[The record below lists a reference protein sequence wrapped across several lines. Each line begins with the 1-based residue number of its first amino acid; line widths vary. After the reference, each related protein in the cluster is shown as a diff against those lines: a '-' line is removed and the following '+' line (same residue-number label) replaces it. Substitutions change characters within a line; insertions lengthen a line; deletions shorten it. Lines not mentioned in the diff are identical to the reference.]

1 MTRTTRAARAPLYAT
16 AAGLTL
22 LGTLTGCADAGANAG
37 ADAAGTEPGDT
48 SASYADG
55 SYQANGTYTSPNG
68 SENIIVEVTLADDV
82 VTDVTVTT
90 NPNNP
95 TTEFY
100 QSAFAEGIAAEAVG
114 VDIDELDV
122 TRVSGSSLTSGG
134 FREAIATIRADALE
148 S

>member
-1 MTRTTRAARAPLYAT
+1 MTRATRPAALPMYAT

-22 LGTLTGCADAGANAG
+22 LGTLTGCADSGATAGG
-37 ADAAGTEPGDT
+37 SPSGDT

-68 SENIIVEVTLADDV
+68 SENIIVAVTLEDDI
-82 VTDVTVTT
+82 VTEVDVTT

-114 VDIDELDV
+114 VDIDLLDV

-134 FREAIATIRADALE
+134 LREAIASIKADAIE
-148 S
+148 G

>member
-1 MTRTTRAARAPLYAT
+1 MTRTTHPAALPMYAT

-22 LGTLTGCADAGANAG
+22 LGTLAGCADAGATAG
-37 ADAAGTEPGDT
+37 GTTPGDT

-68 SENIIVEVTLADDV
+68 SENIIVAVTLEDDV
-82 VTDVTVTT
+82 VTEVEVTT

-114 VDIDELDV
+114 VDIDLLDV

-134 FREAIATIRADALE
+134 FREAIASIKADALE
-148 S
+148 G

>member
-1 MTRTTRAARAPLYAT
+1 MTRSARPSVPLYAS

-22 LGTLTGCADAGANAG
+22 LGTLAGCADAGATAG
-37 ADAAGTEPGDT
+37 DSPSGDT

-68 SENIIVEVTLADDV
+68 SENIIVAVTLEDDI
-82 VTDVTVTT
+82 VTEVDVTT

-114 VDIDELDV
+114 VDIDLLDV

-134 FREAIATIRADALE
+134 FREAIASIKADALE
-148 S
+148 G

>member
-1 MTRTTRAARAPLYAT
+1 MTRATRPAALPMYAT

-22 LGTLTGCADAGANAG
+22 LGTLAGCADATG
-37 ADAAGTEPGDT
+37 GTPTGDT

-55 SYQANGTYTSPNG
+55 SYQANGSYTSPNG
-68 SENIIVEVTLADDV
+68 SENIIVAVTLEDDI
-82 VTDVTVTT
+82 VTEVEVTT
-90 NPNNP
+90 NPNNA

-114 VDIDELDV
+114 VDIDLLDV

-134 FREAIATIRADALE
+134 FREAIASIKADALE
-148 S
+148 G

>member
-1 MTRTTRAARAPLYAT
+1 MTRSARPSVPLYAS

-22 LGTLTGCADAGANAG
+22 LGTLTGCADAGATAG
-37 ADAAGTEPGDT
+37 DSPSGDT

-68 SENIIVEVTLADDV
+68 SENIIVAVTLEDDI
-82 VTDVTVTT
+82 VTEVDVTT

-114 VDIDELDV
+114 VDIDLLDV

-134 FREAIATIRADALE
+134 FREAIASIKADALE
-148 S
+148 G

>member
-1 MTRTTRAARAPLYAT
+1 MTRSARPSVPLYAS

-22 LGTLTGCADAGANAG
+22 LGTLTGCADAGTTAG
-37 ADAAGTEPGDT
+37 GSPSGDP

-68 SENIIVEVTLADDV
+68 SENIIVAVTLEDDI
-82 VTDVTVTT
+82 VTEVDVTT

-114 VDIDELDV
+114 VDIDLLDV

-134 FREAIATIRADALE
+134 FREAIASIKADALE
-148 S
+148 G

>member
-1 MTRTTRAARAPLYAT
+1 MTRSTRPSVPLYAS

-22 LGTLTGCADAGANAG
+22 LGTLAGCADAGATAG
-37 ADAAGTEPGDT
+37 DSPSGDT

-68 SENIIVEVTLADDV
+68 SENIIVAVTLEDDI
-82 VTDVTVTT
+82 VTEVDVTT

-114 VDIDELDV
+114 VDIDLLDV

-134 FREAIATIRADALE
+134 FREAIASIKADALE
-148 S
+148 G

>member
-1 MTRTTRAARAPLYAT
+1 MTRSARPSVPLYAS

-22 LGTLTGCADAGANAG
+22 LGTLAGCADAGATAG
-37 ADAAGTEPGDT
+37 ASPSGDT

-68 SENIIVEVTLADDV
+68 SENIIVAVTLEDDI
-82 VTDVTVTT
+82 VTEVDVTT

-114 VDIDELDV
+114 VDIDLLDV

-134 FREAIATIRADALE
+134 FREAIASIKADALE
-148 S
+148 G

>member
-1 MTRTTRAARAPLYAT
+1 MTRSARPSVPLYAS

-22 LGTLTGCADAGANAG
+22 LGTLVGCADAGATAG
-37 ADAAGTEPGDT
+37 DSPSGDT

-68 SENIIVEVTLADDV
+68 SENIIVAVTLEDDI
-82 VTDVTVTT
+82 VTEVDVTT

-114 VDIDELDV
+114 VDIDLLDV

-134 FREAIATIRADALE
+134 FREAIASIKADALE
-148 S
+148 G

>member
-1 MTRTTRAARAPLYAT
+1 MTRTTRPAALPMYAT

-22 LGTLTGCADAGANAG
+22 LGTLAGCADAGATAG
-37 ADAAGTEPGDT
+37 GTTPGDT

-68 SENIIVEVTLADDV
+68 SENIIVAVTLEDDV
-82 VTDVTVTT
+82 VTEVEVTT

-114 VDIDELDV
+114 VDIDLLDV

-134 FREAIATIRADALE
+134 FREAIASIKADALE
-148 S
+148 G

>member
-1 MTRTTRAARAPLYAT
+1 MTRSTRPSAMPLYAS

-22 LGTLTGCADAGANAG
+22 LGTLAGCADAGASAG
-37 ADAAGTEPGDT
+37 GTPSGDT

-68 SENIIVEVTLADDV
+68 SENIIVAVTLEGDI
-82 VTDVTVTT
+82 VTEVEVTT

-100 QSAFAEGIAAEAVG
+100 QSAFADGIAAEAVG
-114 VDIDELDV
+114 VDIDLLDV

-134 FREAIATIRADALE
+134 FREAVASIKADALE
-148 S
+148 G

>member
-1 MTRTTRAARAPLYAT
+1 MTRSARPSVPLYAS

-22 LGTLTGCADAGANAG
+22 LGTLAGCADAGATAG
-37 ADAAGTEPGDT
+37 DSPSGDT

-68 SENIIVEVTLADDV
+68 SENIIVAVTLEDDI
-82 VTDVTVTT
+82 VTEVDVTT

-114 VDIDELDV
+114 VDIDLLDV

-134 FREAIATIRADALE
+134 FREAIASIKADAIE
-148 S
+148 G

>member
-1 MTRTTRAARAPLYAT
+1 MTRSARPSVPLYAS

-22 LGTLTGCADAGANAG
+22 LGTLAGCADAGATAG
-37 ADAAGTEPGDT
+37 DSPSGDT

-68 SENIIVEVTLADDV
+68 SENIIVAVTLEDDI
-82 VTDVTVTT
+82 VTEVDVTT

-100 QSAFAEGIAAEAVG
+100 QNAFAEGIAAEAVG
-114 VDIDELDV
+114 VDIDLLDV

-134 FREAIATIRADALE
+134 FREAIATIKADALE
-148 S
+148 G

>member
-1 MTRTTRAARAPLYAT
+1 MTDRSRPATVPLYAA

-22 LGTLTGCADAGANAG
+22 LGTLAGCADATADAGANA
-37 ADAAGTEPGDT
+37 AGSGDT

-68 SENIIVEVTLADDV
+68 SENIIVEVTLTDDV
-82 VTDVTVTT
+82 VTDVAVTT
-90 NPNNP
+90 NPNNA

-114 VDIDELDV
+114 VDIDLLEV

-134 FREAIATIRADALE
+134 FREAVATIKADALE
-148 S
+148 G

>member
-1 MTRTTRAARAPLYAT
+1 MTRSARPSVPLYAS

-22 LGTLTGCADAGANAG
+22 LGTLAGCADAGATAG
-37 ADAAGTEPGDT
+37 DSPSGDT

-68 SENIIVEVTLADDV
+68 SENIIVAVTLEDDV
-82 VTDVTVTT
+82 VTEVEVTT

-114 VDIDELDV
+114 VDIDLLDV

-134 FREAIATIRADALE
+134 FREAIASIKADALE
-148 S
+148 G

>member
-1 MTRTTRAARAPLYAT
+1 MTRSARPSVPLYAS

-22 LGTLTGCADAGANAG
+22 LGTLAGCADAGATAG
-37 ADAAGTEPGDT
+37 DSPSGDT

-68 SENIIVEVTLADDV
+68 SENIIVAVTLEDDI
-82 VTDVTVTT
+82 VTEVDVTT

-114 VDIDELDV
+114 VDIDLLDV

-134 FREAIATIRADALE
+134 FREAIATIKADALE
-148 S
+148 G

>member
-1 MTRTTRAARAPLYAT
+1 MTRSARPSVPLYAS

-22 LGTLTGCADAGANAG
+22 LGTLTGCADAGTTAG
-37 ADAAGTEPGDT
+37 GSPSGDT

-68 SENIIVEVTLADDV
+68 SENIIVAVTLEDDI
-82 VTDVTVTT
+82 VTEVDVTT

-114 VDIDELDV
+114 VDIDLLDV

-134 FREAIATIRADALE
+134 FREAIASIKADALE
-148 S
+148 G